1 MNMSIRVQLSVMMFV
16 QFFVWGAWFV
26 TMGNYLG
33 AGLEFEGSD
42 IGRAY
47 STTGYAAILSPLFV
61 GMVADRFF
69 SAQRVMGVLHLLG
82 AGLMYWASTITTPGM
97 FFWVVLA
104 YAMCYMPTLA
114 LVNSIS
120 FNQMTNPEKEFPGI
134 RVAGTL
140 GWIAA
145 GLVITLLGTIAFE
158 GIEATAIPFKMAA
171 VASLVMGVISFTLPD
186 TPPKGKGQK
195 ATVVDLLGLDALAL
209 MKDRSFAIFAI
220 SSLLICIPLAFYYS
234 FANLF
239 FNDTGMTGVAAK
251 MTMGQMSEVAFMIV
265 MPFFFARLGVKKMLL
280 FGMLAWVIRY
290 ALFAFGNGEGLVFMF
305 YGGILLH
312 GICYDFFFVTGQ
324 IYVDKE
330 APEAMRSNAQGFIA
344 LITYGVGMVIG
355 NEIAGRWVGSHS
367 ETVENVVDGVAASV
381 TTYDWQGI
389 WMMPTIMAFIIVV
402 GFTILFKDPGNGNAD
417 AAEAVDPV
425 PGPTE

>member
-1 MNMSIRVQLSVMMFV
+1 
-16 QFFVWGAWFV
+16 
-26 TMGNYLG
+26 MG
-33 AGLEFEGSD
+33 
-42 IGRAY
+42 I
-47 STTGYAAILSPLFV
+47 
-61 GMVADRFF
+61 
-69 SAQRVMGVLHLLG
+69 LHLLG
-82 AGLMYWASTITTPGM
+82 AVLMYFASTITTPGM
-97 FFWVVLA
+97 FFWAVLA

-145 GLVITLLGTIAFE
+145 GIFITVLGGIAVE

-171 VASLVMGVISFTLPD
+171 VASLVMGILSFTLPD
-186 TPPKGKGQK
+186 TPPKAKGQK
-195 ATVVDLLGLDALAL
+195 ASVADLLGLDALAL
-209 MKDRSFAIFAI
+209 MKDRSFAIFAV

-239 FNDTGMTGVAAK
+239 LNDTGMNNVAAK
-251 MTMGQMSEVAFMIV
+251 MTMGQMSEVAFMVV

-280 FGMLAWVIRY
+280 FGMLAWVARY
-290 ALFAFGNGEGLVFMF
+290 ALFSFGNGDSLVFMF

-330 APEAMRSNAQGFIA
+330 APESMRSNAQGFIA

-355 NEIAGRWVGSHS
+355 NEIAGRWVGSHT
-367 ETVENVVDGVAASV
+367 EMVEAVVDGV
-381 TTYDWQGI
+381 TTPVANYDWQGI
-389 WMMPTIMAFIIVV
+389 WLMPTIMAVV
-402 GFTILFKDPGNGNAD
+402 ISIGFAILFKDPGNGNAD
-417 AAEAVDPV
+417 GATEPV